1 MLLREKGLISLGLCC
16 LIAKVT
22 IVFFSISRCL
32 LTSLPQ
38 NMAMSSFQLF
48 LSQVKSAPEVLRLK
62 VLQVVFDILMTYEKD
77 LLGGAEEIV
86 SHTLSIS
93 YQ

>member
-1 MLLREKGLISLGLCC
+1 
-16 LIAKVT
+16 
-22 IVFFSISRCL
+22 
-32 LTSLPQ
+32 
-38 NMAMSSFQLF
+38 MSSFQLF
-48 LSQVKSAPEVLRLK
+48 LSQVKSAPEALRLK

-86 SHTLSIS
+86 SYTLSWSIS

>member
-1 MLLREKGLISLGLCC
+1 MLLDCQGNYC
-16 LIAKVT
+16 
-22 IVFFSISRCL
+22 FFSVSRCL

-48 LSQVKSAPEVLRLK
+48 LSQVKSAPEALRLK

-86 SHTLSIS
+86 SYTLSWSIS

>member
-1 MLLREKGLISLGLCC
+1 
-16 LIAKVT
+16 
-22 IVFFSISRCL
+22 
-32 LTSLPQ
+32 
-38 NMAMSSFQLF
+38 MAMSSFQLF
-48 LSQVKSAPEVLRLK
+48 LSQVKSAPEALRLK

-86 SHTLSIS
+86 SYTLSWSIS